1 MAGRVFVT
9 GGSGFVGSAVIDA
22 LLERGHGVN
31 ALVNRRAIDEGEP
44 VRSIPGGLFDTA
56 ALDEG
61 MRDCEAVIHLVG
73 IIMEKRSKGITFERM
88 HFEATRNV
96 VDAAKRAGV
105 KRYVHMSALGV
116 RPGAVSDYHTTKY
129 RAEQYVRESG
139 LDWTIFRPSLI
150 HGPGGEFMQMEAK
163 WARRKAPPFLF
174 MPYFGAGA
182 LGRGGA
188 GMLQPVHVDDVARAF
203 VEAVEK
209 PETIGEIYPI
219 AGPDRVTWPELHR
232 ISAEAIVGKPRWVMA
247 LPVWKAKLL
256 TRLVPGAL
264 LPFNRDQVIMSQE
277 DNTAD
282 LAKFIADFG
291 WTPRG
296 FEPSLREYAGE
307 IGTKAR
313 RHEGTK

>member
-9 GGSGFVGSAVIDA
+9 GGSGFVGSAVIAA
-22 LLERGHGVN
+22 LLERGYAVN
-31 ALVNRRAIDEGEP
+31 ALVNRRPIDAGEA
-44 VRSIPGGLFDTA
+44 VRSVPGGLFDAA

-61 MRDCEAVIHLVG
+61 VRGCDAIIHLVG

-88 HFEATRNV
+88 HFEAARNV
-96 VDAAKRAGV
+96 VDAAKRGGV

-116 RPGAVSDYHTTKY
+116 RPGAVSDYHRSKY
-129 RAEQYVRESG
+129 RAEEYVRASG

-163 WARRKAPPFLF
+163 WAKRKAPPFLF

-188 GMLQPVHVDDVARAF
+188 GMLQPVHVGDVARAF
-203 VEAVEK
+203 VEALEK

-232 ISAEAIVGKPRWVMA
+232 ISAEAIVGKRRRVMA

-256 TRLVPGAL
+256 TRVAPGAL

-277 DNTAD
+277 DNTTD
-282 LAKFIADFG
+282 LGKFVADFG
-291 WTPRG
+291 WTPRA
-296 FEPSLREYAGE
+296 FEASLREYA
-307 IGTKAR
+307 R
-313 RHEGTK
+313 QL